1 MGVQLHE
8 QFLTQEARSSP
19 ADDSPRAPACLVITP
34 GTASTARALPLQVPG
49 RRASRDA
56 GAGRRR
62 ACPRGAGSRGHALRE
77 APGGLVISA
86 GALAARLGRGG
97 RRAERPAA
105 QQVARGCSARAVARG
120 ARRGALFRRGSA
132 GSACRRGCCAW
143 QQPLRG
149 GRRRPRSQRG
159 GGGTPTA
166 RRSRPR
172 CLGPPRLARGSCA
185 RPLSRGTETAAP
197 SLASRATAT
206 ATPGREGTP
215 GACREVRG
223 C

>member
-34 GTASTARALPLQVPG
+34 GTASTARVLPLQVPG

-159 GGGTPTA
+159 GGDAYCQAEPPA
-166 RRSRPR
+166 LPRP
-172 CLGPPRLARGSCA
+172 
-185 RPLSRGTETAAP
+185 P
-197 SLASRATAT
+197 S
-206 ATPGREGTP
+206 P
-215 GACREVRG
+215 GARLVRAALVARHG
-223 C
+223 DRSPLAGFEGDGYGDAWAGRYAWCVS

>member
-1 MGVQLHE
+1 MNSS
-8 QFLTQEARSSP
+8 EARSSP

-159 GGGTPTA
+159 GGGRLLPGGAARAASAPLAWREARARGPCREA
-166 RRSRPR
+166 RRPQ
-172 CLGPPRLARGSCA
+172 PPRWLRG
-185 RPLSRGTETAAP
+185 RRLRRRLGGKVRLVRVVRFGAAN
-197 SLASRATAT
+197 
-206 ATPGREGTP
+206 
-215 GACREVRG
+215 V
-223 C
+223 